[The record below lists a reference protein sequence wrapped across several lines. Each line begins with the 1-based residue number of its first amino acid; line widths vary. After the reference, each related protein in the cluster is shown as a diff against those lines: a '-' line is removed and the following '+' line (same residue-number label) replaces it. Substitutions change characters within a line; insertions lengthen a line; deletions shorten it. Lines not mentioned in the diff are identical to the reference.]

1 MKKQYF
7 LFVAF
12 LVFGFSKAQ
21 IINFPDANFKSR
33 LINMQVPSVAGNYAK
48 NSNGEDIII
57 DVNQDGEIQ
66 VSEALTVS
74 RLGFSMG
81 TFNSI
86 EGIQSFTNLRD
97 FKMFII
103 AGLFNLDELNTLTGL
118 RSIDVATC
126 TNLVSLNFNPLINL
140 NFVKI
145 STLNNLTSL
154 FLKNGK
160 NETLDLSFLPVLE
173 FICADETQ
181 ISDIQSLVGANCV
194 VNSYCSFTP
203 GGTFYTIQGNNT
215 YDSNGNGCDAS
226 DMDFPNIKY
235 AVENGAISGNVVPTD
250 SGLYAIAV
258 QAGTHA
264 ITPII
269 ENPDYFTITPASAS
283 VTFPAT
289 ESPAIRNF
297 CVTANGIH
305 NDLEVVLIPIGNALP
320 GFNCLYSIIYKN
332 KGTLP
337 QSGSL
342 NLLFNDNVLDFV
354 GANPAATTQTQD
366 NLNWS
371 FINLQPFETRE
382 ILVTLNL
389 NSPTE
394 TPPVNSDFVLNYVA
408 TVTAATDETPLNN
421 SLVLNQ
427 IVVNSFDPNDKT
439 CLEGT
444 TILPSQVGKE
454 VHYMIRFENTGTANA
469 QNIVVKDIIDTAK
482 FDVSSLIPTNA
493 SHSFVTRITETNK
506 VEFIFENINLPF
518 DDANNDGY
526 VVFKIKTKPTLVL
539 GTTFSNSAN
548 IYFDYNFPIIT
559 NNYTTTVAVLS
570 NQDFEFSAHF
580 VISPN
585 PAKDVLNIQTKTS
598 IEVFSISIYNMLGQL
613 LQVIPTRGGAEL
625 SEANAK
631 ETSAID
637 VSSLKSGSYVIKMIS
652 DQGTS
657 STQFIKE

>member
-33 LINMQVPSVAGNYAK
+33 LITMQVPSVAGNYAK

-57 DVNQDGEIQ
+57 DINQDGEIQ

-74 RLGFSMG
+74 GLGFSMG

-103 AGLFNLDELNTLTGL
+103 NGLFNLDELNTLTGL
-118 RSIDVATC
+118 TSIDVATC

-140 NFVKI
+140 NYVEI

-154 FLKNGK
+154 FLKNCK

-181 ISDIQSLVGANCV
+181 ISDIQSLVSASCV

-226 DMDFPNIKY
+226 DIAFPNMKY

-250 SGLYAIAV
+250 SGSYSIAV
-258 QAGTHA
+258 QAGSHTV
-264 ITPII
+264 TPII
-269 ENPDYFTITPASAS
+269 ENPNYFTITPPTSS

-305 NDLEVVLIPIGNALP
+305 NDVEVIVLPIGIARP
-320 GFNCLYSIIYKN
+320 GFNAFYKIMYKN
-332 KGTLP
+332 KGTNS
-337 QSGSL
+337 QFGTI
-342 NLLFNDNVLDFV
+342 NFVFNDAIMDLVSS
-354 GANPAATTQTQD
+354 NPSISSQTFD
-366 NLNWS
+366 NLNWN
-371 FINLQPFETRE
+371 FTNLQPLESRE
-382 ILVTLNL
+382 ILVTFNL
-389 NSPTE
+389 NSPME
-394 TPPVNSDFVLNYVA
+394 TPPLNIGSVLNFDA
-408 TVTAATDETPLNN
+408 IISGLTDETPADNLF
-421 SLVLNQ
+421 VLNQ
-427 IVVNSFDPNDKT
+427 GVVNSFDPNDKT

-444 TILPSQVGKE
+444 TITPEMVGKE
-454 VHYMIRFENTGTANA
+454 VHYLIRFENNGTANA
-469 QNIVVKDIIDTAK
+469 QNIVVKDMIDTSK
-482 FDVSSLIPTNA
+482 FDVNSLIPIKG
-493 SHSFVTRITETNK
+493 SHSFTTRISETNK
-506 VEFIFENINLPF
+506 VEFVFENINLPF
-518 DDANNDGY
+518 DDANNDGF
-526 VVFKIKTKPTLVL
+526 VAFKLKTKSNLVL
-539 GTTFSNSAN
+539 GDTFSNSAN

-559 NNYTTTVAVLS
+559 NNYATTVALLAK
-570 NQDFEFSAHF
+570 QDFEFDHYFSLSPSPAQDVLHIVSKDPL
-580 VISPN
+580 VISSVN
-585 PAKDVLNIQTKTS
+585 L
-598 IEVFSISIYNMLGQL
+598 YNALGQL
-613 LQVIPTRGGAEL
+613 IFVATNPNQ
-625 SEANAK
+625 S
-631 ETSAID
+631 ID
-637 VSSLKSGSYVIKMIS
+637 VSNLKTGMY
-652 DQGTS
+652 
-657 STQFIKE
+657 FIKINAEKGSAISRFVKE